1 MSSTELPLDRS
12 SSAVPVASWRE
23 LLGGEYRW
31 RALALTGGVA
41 LHAIN
46 VHIVT
51 TILPSVV
58 QEFGDLDY
66 YAWNITLFVAASI
79 FGATLTSKLLDVLGA
94 RHTYL
99 LALLIF
105 SLGSSLCALAPGMFW
120 LLGGRSVQG
129 MGGGL
134 LTSLSYALI
143 QQIFVQRLWP
153 RAVALVSGM
162 WGLATLLGPAVGG
175 LFAQGGSWR
184 WAFWSLLPV
193 AAWQALLVMRQLP
206 ARPVALAA
214 KHGVPWL
221 KIILLT
227 LSVLVVAFSGQ
238 VSNDAAK
245 LLCVGAGIALG
256 VLVAWL
262 DQRPGIALLPQGAYQ
277 LRSVPGRWYACI
289 ALLMIA
295 SMTEIYV
302 PYFLQSLHGYAPLQ
316 AGYLTAAMA
325 GGWSLASLFGAG
337 CTGRSAKRLLR
348 AGPVL
353 MALSLVALAW
363 CLPTTVAMP
372 WMGLWLALALAGIG
386 LGVGLGWPHLLTQ
399 VLQSAPR
406 GQESLASAGITTV
419 QLYAMAM
426 GAALVGLCANSTG
439 LHMPGG
445 LDDVRMAARSLFGWF
460 ALAPLLV
467 TLLVVRLPAWS
478 RGVPQ

>member
-1 MSSTELPLDRS
+1 MSRCAMTDTSNIEDAIQASKRIRND
-12 SSAVPVASWRE
+12 VASASWGE
-23 LLGGEYRW
+23 LLSGGNAW

-153 RAVALVSGM
+153 RAVAPVSGM

-221 KIILLT
+221 KIILL
-227 LSVLVVAFSGQ
+227 
-238 VSNDAAK
+238 
-245 LLCVGAGIALG
+245 
-256 VLVAWL
+256 
-262 DQRPGIALLPQGAYQ
+262 
-277 LRSVPGRWYACI
+277 
-289 ALLMIA
+289 
-295 SMTEIYV
+295 
-302 PYFLQSLHGYAPLQ
+302 
-316 AGYLTAAMA
+316 
-325 GGWSLASLFGAG
+325 
-337 CTGRSAKRLLR
+337 
-348 AGPVL
+348 
-353 MALSLVALAW
+353 
-363 CLPTTVAMP
+363 
-372 WMGLWLALALAGIG
+372 
-386 LGVGLGWPHLLTQ
+386 
-399 VLQSAPR
+399 
-406 GQESLASAGITTV
+406 
-419 QLYAMAM
+419 
-426 GAALVGLCANSTG
+426 
-439 LHMPGG
+439 
-445 LDDVRMAARSLFGWF
+445 
-460 ALAPLLV
+460 
-467 TLLVVRLPAWS
+467 
-478 RGVPQ
+478 